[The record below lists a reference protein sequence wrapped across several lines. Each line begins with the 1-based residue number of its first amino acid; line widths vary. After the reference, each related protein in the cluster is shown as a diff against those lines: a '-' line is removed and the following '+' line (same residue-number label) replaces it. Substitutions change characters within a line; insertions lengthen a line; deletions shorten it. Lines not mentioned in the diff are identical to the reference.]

1 MSSIFKGMNKSFL
14 AGILF
19 EIHKGNFLLF
29 KAIKTEGVNLLKMTR
44 YSSPERRAVG
54 RSSAMQA
61 PKLY

>member
-19 EIHKGNFLLF
+19 EIHKG
-29 KAIKTEGVNLLKMTR
+29 KTEEVNLLKMTR
-44 YSSPERRAVG
+44 YSSPERRVVG